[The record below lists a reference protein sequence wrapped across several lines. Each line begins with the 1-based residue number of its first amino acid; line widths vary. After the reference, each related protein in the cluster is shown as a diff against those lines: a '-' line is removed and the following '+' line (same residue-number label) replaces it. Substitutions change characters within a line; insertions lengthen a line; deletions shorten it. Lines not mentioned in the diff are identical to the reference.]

1 MVVWVSCK
9 MMMMIHNMKDHQGLL
24 HLDMAVVV
32 ITDGT
37 AQPAVQDTDEAKAKA
52 DHGMKPMTMT
62 QAQMRRDHNLTI

>member
-1 MVVWVSCK
+1 
-9 MMMMIHNMKDHQGLL
+9 
-24 HLDMAVVV
+24 MAVVV

-52 DHGMKPMTMT
+52 DNGMKPMTMT